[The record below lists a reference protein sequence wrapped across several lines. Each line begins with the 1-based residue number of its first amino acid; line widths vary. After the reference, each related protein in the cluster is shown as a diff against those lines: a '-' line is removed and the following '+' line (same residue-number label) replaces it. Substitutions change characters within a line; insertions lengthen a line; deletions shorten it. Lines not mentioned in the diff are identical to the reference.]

1 MILTTITA
9 IAFLAQDP
17 GPVADEVTIPGLA
30 ALAAGNGLM
39 WLWNRQLTKD
49 RDREHDERV
58 AAQAKAEAMAER
70 VLPLLASAVPALDK
84 VTESMQAARRSE
96 VDELRQMIRGV
107 SDELRDE
114 RRGDR

>member
-17 GPVADEVTIPGLA
+17 GPVADEVTIPGLIA
-30 ALAAGNGLM
+30 SIAGNGVL
-39 WLWNRQLTKD
+39 WLWNRQISKD
-49 RDREHDERV
+49 RDREREERI
-58 AAQAKAEAMAER
+58 AAQLAKDAMAER

-107 SDELRDE
+107 SNELREE